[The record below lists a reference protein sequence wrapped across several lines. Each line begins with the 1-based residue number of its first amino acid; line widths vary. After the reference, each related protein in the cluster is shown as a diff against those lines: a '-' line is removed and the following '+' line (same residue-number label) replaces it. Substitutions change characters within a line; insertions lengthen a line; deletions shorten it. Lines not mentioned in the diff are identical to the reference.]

1 MDSPHKHDTDSMHA
15 PEHPGGPGNGPGPT
29 LDPSELADL
38 IYHVCDDIKGQ
49 DVVVLDVRPLTIVCD
64 YFVIA
69 HGLSLTHVQAI
80 AEEIEDKL
88 EEQGHRLQHRD
99 RERDARWV
107 VLDYGSVVVHVF
119 SEEARGFYRLE
130 DLWAKAPLVRRQ
142 EAEEAPE

>member
-1 MDSPHKHDTDSMHA
+1 MDSPHRGNVDRAGVPDHPDDTGREPSRPIDSA
-15 PEHPGGPGNGPGPT
+15 R
-29 LDPSELADL
+29 LADL
-38 IYHVCDDIKGQ
+38 IFHVCDDTKGQ
-49 DVVVLDVRPLTIVCD
+49 GAVVLDVRPLTIVCD
-64 YFVIA
+64 YFVIV

-88 EEQGHRLQHRD
+88 GEQGHTPHHRD

-130 DLWAKAPLVRRQ
+130 DLWAKAPVVRRQ
-142 EAEEAPE
+142 EAPEASA